1 MIIKLINYIYD
12 YPIANRQSPIANRQS
27 PIANRQSPINII
39 LNFLKYFSKNKNLF
53 IYAYTLNYIYCHYFY
68 KVKYLLSYLFLF
80 RGINYAL

>member
-12 YPIANRQSPIANRQS
+12 YSIA
-27 PIANRQSPINII
+27 INII
-39 LNFLKYFSKNKNLF
+39 LNFVKYFSQNKNLF
-53 IYAYTLNYIYCHYFY
+53 IYTLNYIYCNYFY

>member
-12 YPIANRQSPIANRQS
+12 YPIANRQSPI
-27 PIANRQSPINII
+27 NII
-39 LNFLKYFSKNKNLF
+39 LNFVKYFSQNKNLF
-53 IYAYTLNYIYCHYFY
+53 IYTLNYIYCNYFY

>member
-1 MIIKLINYIYD
+1 MAMIIKLINYIYD
-12 YPIANRQSPIANRQS
+12 YSIAN
-27 PIANRQSPINII
+27 ANRQSPINII
-39 LNFLKYFSKNKNLF
+39 LNFVKYCSQNKNLF

>member
-12 YPIANRQSPIANRQS
+12 YSIA
-27 PIANRQSPINII
+27 INII
-39 LNFLKYFSKNKNLF
+39 LNFVKYFSKNKNLF

>member
-12 YPIANRQSPIANRQS
+12 YSIANRQSPIANRQS

-39 LNFLKYFSKNKNLF
+39 FIFLKYFSKNKNLF
-53 IYAYTLNYIYCHYFY
+53 IYAYTLNYVHCHSFY

>member
-12 YPIANRQSPIANRQS
+12 YSIA
-27 PIANRQSPINII
+27 INII
-39 LNFLKYFSKNKNLF
+39 LNFVKYFSQNKNLF